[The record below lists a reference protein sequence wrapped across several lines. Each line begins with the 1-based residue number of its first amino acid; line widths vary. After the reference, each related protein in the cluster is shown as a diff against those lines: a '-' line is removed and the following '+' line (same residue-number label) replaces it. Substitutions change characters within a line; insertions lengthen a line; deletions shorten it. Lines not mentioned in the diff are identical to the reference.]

1 MSNRSEQDVARNSYS
16 ELKARSSKL
25 TMSTLIYD
33 WNQNYPPEL
42 KPAGP
47 ILLNDES
54 LRDGLQ
60 SPSVRDPSI
69 AEKIE
74 ILHLMEALGINSLNL
89 GLPGAGPRAVE
100 AVTALAHE
108 IATQKL
114 KIKANCAARTHEN
127 DIRPIAEIVQK
138 TGLPIEAA
146 TFIGSSPIRRFTEGW
161 TDDFLLQTTE
171 KAVKY
176 VVSLGLAPMYV
187 TEDTSRCDPETVKRL
202 YSTAINCGARA
213 IVICDTAGHSTP
225 MGALA
230 LVKFVI
236 EEVVRPSGEK
246 IRVDWHGH
254 SDRGLAIANSMAA
267 IIAGANCVHGCGI
280 GLGERVGNTQI
291 DQMLVNLKLMGI
303 APWDDQDLTKLKQ
316 YCETVSRA
324 TGVPI
329 PKNYPVVGDDA
340 FRTATGVHAAAIIKA
355 YRKNDTLLAN
365 TVYSGVPSHVFGM
378 DQVIDIGPMSGK
390 SNVLFWLEHRSIEAS
405 DEVVERIYQCAKQ
418 SDHTLTEAEILE
430 CVSQTKLSS

>member
-1 MSNRSEQDVARNSYS
+1 MHTSD
-16 ELKARSSKL
+16 
-25 TMSTLIYD
+25 LIHD
-33 WNQNYPPEL
+33 WNNDYPPGL
-42 KPAGP
+42 KPQGP
-47 ILLNDES
+47 VSINDET

-74 ILHLMEALGINSLNL
+74 ILHLMEALGIDSLDL

-100 AVTALAHE
+100 AITALARE
-108 IATQKL
+108 IAGHKM
-114 KIKANCAARTHEN
+114 KIRANCAARTHEN
-127 DIRPIAEIVQK
+127 DIRPIAEIVQA

-171 KAVKY
+171 KAVRY
-176 VVSLGLAPMYV
+176 AVSLGLDVMYV

-202 YSTAINCGARA
+202 YATAINCGARA
-213 IVICDTAGHSTP
+213 ICICDTAGHATP

-230 LVKFVI
+230 LVRFVV
-236 EEVVRPSGEK
+236 EEVVKPSGGK

-267 IIAGANCVHGCGI
+267 IIAGANCVHGCAI
-280 GLGERVGNTQI
+280 GLGERVGNTQT

-303 APWDDQDLTKLKQ
+303 APWDEQDLTTLKQ
-316 YCETVSRA
+316 YCQAVSRA

-329 PKNYPVVGDDA
+329 PANYPVVGDDA
-340 FRTATGVHAAAIIKA
+340 FRTATGVHASAIIKA
-355 YRKNDTLLAN
+355 YHKDDVNLAN

-378 DQVIDIGPMSGK
+378 EQIIDIGPMSGK
-390 SNVLFWLEHRSIEAS
+390 SNVLWWLERRGIPAT
-405 DEVVERIYQCAKQ
+405 DEVVDRIYQRAKR
-418 SDHTLTEAEILE
+418 SDHTLNEAEILA
-430 CVSQTKLSS
+430 CMPSATQKK